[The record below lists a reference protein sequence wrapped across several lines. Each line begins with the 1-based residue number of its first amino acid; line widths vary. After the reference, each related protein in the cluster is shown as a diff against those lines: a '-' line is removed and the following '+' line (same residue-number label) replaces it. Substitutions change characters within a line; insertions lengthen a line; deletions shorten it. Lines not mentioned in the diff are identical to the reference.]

1 MNTARGMVLLAVG
14 ATGRFSFATWP
25 SRRAPQPLTLSSG
38 MFNHSTGRTMK
49 KAIII
54 STALIVLSACASQP
68 PKTLDQKLAET
79 TSAADRKETLRLAC
93 LNEAEWP
100 ASLQKV
106 RTTGRHGIQQRQRL
120 KRTPEITEM
129 KLLCRQ
135 MDDLTTADAE
145 EKLPP
150 KELATACASK
160 VAAKKQKE
168 GKGWAEHADR
178 ISHICKE
185 MTGKKL

>member
-1 MNTARGMVLLAVG
+1 MKSWMILA
-14 ATGRFSFATWP
+14 A
-25 SRRAPQPLTLSSG
+25 
-38 MFNHSTGRTMK
+38 
-49 KAIII
+49 
-54 STALIVLSACASQP
+54 TALALSACASQP
-68 PKTLDQKLAET
+68 PQTLDQKLAET

-106 RTTGRHGIQQRQRL
+106 RTTGRHGTQQRQRL

-129 KLLCRQ
+129 KSLCRQ

-178 ISHICKE
+178 IANICKE

>member
-1 MNTARGMVLLAVG
+1 MKTWMILA
-14 ATGRFSFATWP
+14 A
-25 SRRAPQPLTLSSG
+25 
-38 MFNHSTGRTMK
+38 
-49 KAIII
+49 
-54 STALIVLSACASQP
+54 TALALSACASQP
-68 PKTLDQKLAET
+68 PKTLDQKLSEAT
-79 TSAADRKETLRLAC
+79 DAADRKETLRLAC

-106 RTTGRHGIQQRQRL
+106 RTTGRHGVQQRQRL
-120 KRTPEITEM
+120 KRSPEITEM
-129 KLLCRQ
+129 KTLCRQ

-150 KELATACASK
+150 KELATACAAK

-178 ISHICKE
+178 IAHVCKE
-185 MTGKKL
+185 MTGQKL

>member
-1 MNTARGMVLLAVG
+1 
-14 ATGRFSFATWP
+14 
-25 SRRAPQPLTLSSG
+25 
-38 MFNHSTGRTMK
+38 MK
-49 KAIII
+49 KTIMI
-54 STALIVLSACASQP
+54 SALLIGLSACASQAP
-68 PKTLDQKLAET
+68 QTLDQKLAEAT
-79 TSAADRKETLRLAC
+79 TPADRKETLRLAC

-106 RTTGRHGIQQRQRL
+106 RTSGRHGTQQRQRL

-129 KLLCRQ
+129 KSLCRQ

-160 VAAKKQKE
+160 VTVKKQKD
-168 GKGWAEHADR
+168 GKGWTEHANR
-178 ISHICKE
+178 IEHICKK
-185 MTGKKL
+185 MTGQKL

>member
-1 MNTARGMVLLAVG
+1 MKRTLLI
-14 ATGRFSFATWP
+14 ATTMLA
-25 SRRAPQPLTLSSG
+25 LT
-38 MFNHSTGRTMK
+38 
-49 KAIII
+49 
-54 STALIVLSACASQP
+54 ACASQP
-68 PKTLDQKLAET
+68 PQTLDQKLAEAT
-79 TSAADRKETLRLAC
+79 TPADRKETLRLAC

-106 RTTGRHGIQQRQRL
+106 RTTGRHGTQQRQRL

-129 KLLCRQ
+129 KSLCRQ

-150 KELATACASK
+150 KELATACTRK
-160 VAAKKQKE
+160 VTAKKQKE
-168 GKGWAEHADR
+168 GKGWVEHASR

-185 MTGKKL
+185 MTGQKL